1 MNMKKKDLL
10 WVVLAVVLIIILS
23 VGVIKGRSKRKVETT
38 YEEPKITVKVAP
50 VEIMD
55 IREVVSATGSIK
67 PFSEVTIYS
76 KTTGEVEK
84 LLVREGQYVKK
95 GDLIAQVDY
104 TKSALSVQQ
113 LESQVKAA
121 EANLDGLKRD
131 YDRMKKLYED
141 GVISQ
146 KKWDDIRT
154 AFDVASHNLD
164 GLKAQLS
171 LAKVHLDDTR
181 IVAPISGTVMK
192 KFIDEGEIIT
202 DASMMKNSPLVAI
215 ADIGRVK
222 VVVPVA
228 EVDLGRISKGKK
240 AEIKVDAYPEKVF
253 YGDVY
258 NISPLV
264 DPFTRTAEVEI
275 SVDNSGNL
283 LKVGMFARA
292 GIIVKIHKNAVVVPE
307 KAIFTEDDKSYVL
320 CVEAG
325 VVKKRYVKTGMT
337 EDGKVEVVE
346 GLTPNEEVI
355 IEGGIGL
362 EDGGKVEVSK

>member
-1 MNMKKKDLL
+1 MAS
-10 WVVLAVVLIIILS
+10 VVILIIILL
-23 VGVIKGRSKRKVETT
+23 VVVKNRSKETTETT
-38 YEEPKITVKVAP
+38 YEEPKITVKVTP
-50 VEIMD
+50 VETGD
-55 IREVVSATGSIK
+55 IKEVISATGSIK

-84 LLVREGQYVKK
+84 IFVREGQHVKK
-95 GDLIAQVDY
+95 GELIAQVDY
-104 TKSALSVQQ
+104 RKSALSVQQ
-113 LESQVKAA
+113 LESQVAAA

-131 YDRMKKLYED
+131 YERMKKLYED

-154 AFDVASHNLD
+154 AFDVASHNVD

-171 LAKVHLDDTR
+171 LAKVHLNETR

-202 DASMMKNSPLVAI
+202 DASMMKNAPLLSI

-228 EVDLGRISKGKK
+228 EGDLGRINTGKK
-240 AEIKVDAYPEKVF
+240 AEIKVDAYPEKNF
-253 YGDVY
+253 YGQVY
-258 NISPLV
+258 KISPFL

-275 SVDNSGNL
+275 LLDNPGQL
-283 LKVGMFARA
+283 LKPEMFARA
-292 GIIVKIHKNAVVVPE
+292 SIIVKMHKNALIVPE
-307 KAIFTEDDKSYVL
+307 KAVFTEDSKSYVL
-320 CVEAG
+320 CVDDSG
-325 VVKKRYVKTGMT
+325 VIKKRYVKTGIV
-337 EDGKVEVVE
+337 EDGKVEILGE
-346 GLTPNEEVI
+346 LTPGEEIV

-362 EDGGKVEVSK
+362 EDGSEVEVSK